1 MAAWWERRHALGRL
15 PYWLLTR
22 AIWLLTPCAG
32 LFILNGALMGWTA
45 AYEVLLGIT
54 SPAAA
59 DPQWAAWLLSVAGW
73 AAMPAL
79 IGGAA
84 GYVISAQIQSHQNRD
99 IDEVVAQLINRSRSS
114 SDEEEDG
121 M

>member
-1 MAAWWERRHALGRL
+1 
-15 PYWLLTR
+15 
-22 AIWLLTPCAG
+22 
-32 LFILNGALMGWTA
+32 MGWTA